1 MVQKD
6 LSLVSLFLCLCFVAT
21 NAQGLWFER
30 LVETQTEY
38 VRSNY
43 NNSNFSLL
51 EACGGIGSEPDGR
64 APGACGRTA
73 VMNGVQ
79 DISFVRLV
87 FTPRYKT
94 IPTVLAMINMTSNR
108 TSYEFKAESWIGDNE
123 RTTDWKSSISLE
135 AAHDIFSRING
146 TQFTSF
152 VWRQMIYRCVFEPV
166 FMFPMPE
173 AAGGAYV
180 FVGSHAARAC
190 RTATMVENATLGC
203 HLDCYDSDQKGAPL
217 N

>member
-1 MVQKD
+1 MAAMKD
-6 LSLVSLFLCLCFVAT
+6 LSLVSLCFYVCFVAT

-30 LVETQTEY
+30 LVETETAYVQTY
-38 VRSNY
+38 Y

-64 APGACGRTA
+64 APGACGMTG

-79 DISFVRLV
+79 DVSYVRLV
-87 FTPRYKT
+87 FTPLHKT
-94 IPTVLAMINMTSNR
+94 VPTVLAMINMTSNR
-108 TSYEFKAESWIGDNE
+108 TSYEFKAEPWIGDNE
-123 RTTDWKSSISLE
+123 QSTDWKSSISLE
-135 AAHDIFSRING
+135 AAHDIFTRVNG
-146 TQFTSF
+146 TRFTNF
-152 VWRQMIYRCVFEPV
+152 VWRQMLYTCVFEPV
-166 FMFPMPE
+166 FAFSMPE
-173 AAGGAYV
+173 EEGGAYV

-203 HLDCYDSDQKGAPL
+203 HLDCY